1 MRGVNELRQNS
12 VTKKTLEE
20 FYALQRSEY
29 QAYVQAENAP
39 IHTTVTKLGQDV
51 ALVARDAMEQFDRV
65 GRLESQ
71 VEAHMFGS
79 GSASSSGGRPDLH
92 DPARRRVAFIGFNA
106 NTTIRDRFA
115 AMDAFMQQHF
125 ANIKPIA
132 SNLFPDKDGNP
143 TVHGFVEV
151 CSSKQARM
159 IFDTTKSR
167 GLLVPQNAGV
177 RIKPARTEIDT
188 NRVWALREAEG
199 IIKRSPKSSGKSAKL
214 HLW

>member
-1 MRGVNELRQNS
+1 
-12 VTKKTLEE
+12 
-20 FYALQRSEY
+20 
-29 QAYVQAENAP
+29 
-39 IHTTVTKLGQDV
+39 
-51 ALVARDAMEQFDRV
+51 
-65 GRLESQ
+65 
-71 VEAHMFGS
+71 MFGS

-151 CSSKQARM
+151 CSPKQARM
-159 IFDTTKSR
+159 ISDTVKSR

-199 IIKRSPKSSGKSAKL
+199 IIKRSPKSFGKSVTVQRSEGRGVYVDGVVAFEQPGRYSRDGVFRGEFSELKL
-214 HLW
+214 R